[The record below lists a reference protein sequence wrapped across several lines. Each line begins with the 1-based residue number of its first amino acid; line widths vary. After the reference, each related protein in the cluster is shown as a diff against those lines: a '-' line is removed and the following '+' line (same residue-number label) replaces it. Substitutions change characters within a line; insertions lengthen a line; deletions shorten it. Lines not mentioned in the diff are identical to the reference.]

1 MYIESIIFD
10 FYKNNNILKK
20 YNPSTFNPFPLQDIS
35 CEKEFVAAQQFLKKL
50 QESGILKRILLYDF
64 EHYIVDAVLSS
75 DNFEIYRKKYG
86 QSLKISYIRRGLK
99 RKPKVSVIVPV
110 YNTEQYLKRCLDS
123 ICFQTLKDIE
133 IICINDASTDDS
145 LHILKEYALLD
156 NRIKI
161 VNLEQ
166 NQEVSHARNTGIE
179 MARGEY
185 IGFVDSDDE
194 IVCDFYEKLYTAAK
208 KVDADV
214 SKGTL
219 KTICGEY
226 SGVQN
231 SNDNIKKNKTYFVGE
246 FCTAIYKRNFLLQYN
261 LIFPED
267 LDVWEDCLFCIRV
280 AKKIKTISFADDAVY
295 YYFRRENSKSHTS
308 NRKYINQWAKAANKI
323 LNEAESE
330 DDYKI
335 LLYELILNTYF
346 VLRKCIKNEEDRT
359 YSDKLIQDVLNL
371 YTKNKSE
378 YDLAKLHK
386 EWNKY
391 KMRTMMGLI
400 RKKRT
405 ENHAISEK

>member
-1 MYIESIIFD
+1 MQTNNTVIEI
-10 FYKNNNILKK
+10 
-20 YNPSTFNPFPLQDIS
+20 T
-35 CEKEFVAAQQFLKKL
+35 
-50 QESGILKRILLYDF
+50 RI
-64 EHYIVDAVLSS
+64 
-75 DNFEIYRKKYG
+75 
-86 QSLKISYIRRGLK
+86 
-99 RKPKVSVIVPV
+99 PKVSVIVPV
-110 YNTEQYLKRCLDS
+110 YNAEQYLKRCLDS

-145 LHILKEYALLD
+145 LRILKEYALLD
-156 NRIKI
+156 NRIKV
-161 VNLEQ
+161 VNFEQ

-231 SNDNIKKNKTYFVGE
+231 SNDNIRKNKTYFVGE
-246 FCTAIYKRNFLLQYN
+246 FYTAIYKRNFLLQYN

-267 LDVWEDCLFCIRV
+267 QDIWEDCLFCFRV

-323 LNEAESE
+323 LYEAESE

-405 ENHAISEK
+405 ENHAISER